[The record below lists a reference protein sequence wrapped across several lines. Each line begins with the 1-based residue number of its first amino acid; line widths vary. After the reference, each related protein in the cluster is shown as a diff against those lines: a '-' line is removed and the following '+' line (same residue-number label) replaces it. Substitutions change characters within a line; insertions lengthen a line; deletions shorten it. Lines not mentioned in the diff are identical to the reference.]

1 MTIDGQSRI
10 EKIPMTHQFRG
21 ILALLLVTLVWG
33 TTFPAMKDLTV
44 YFSPVW
50 IIFLRFALAAV
61 LLAPFLYKAGRD
73 DLVSGGLLGVLL
85 FFCYVFQVEGLAL
98 TTSNRNAFIC
108 GLNVLVVPLLGVV
121 AGKMPEKRIAYALLL
136 AIAGLT
142 ALCWDGG
149 AWGRGDTL
157 ALLGAFAFGLYI
169 KMMEFRT
176 RRASRLMTLTAAQI
190 LTVALCAMVWLL
202 AREVPRT
209 TIDAGN
215 DFANYWTYISQG
227 IGQHA
232 VNLLYLGIVATAAII
247 SLQSWGQSRSTA
259 NEAAVIYAFEPAAA
273 AFFAFFWLGETLTAR
288 GWMGAALLIAGM
300 IVSQWNAAPR
310 PAAALAPE

>member
-1 MTIDGQSRI
+1 
-10 EKIPMTHQFRG
+10 MTHQFRG

-33 TTFPAMKDLTV
+33 TTFPAMKELTV

-50 IIFLRFALAAV
+50 IIFLRFAVAAL

-85 FFCYVFQVEGLAL
+85 FFCFMFQVEGLAL

-108 GLNVLVVPLLGVV
+108 GLSVLVVPLLGLV
-121 AGKMPEKRIAYALLL
+121 AGKLPEKRIVLALVL
-136 AIAGLT
+136 ALTGLA

-149 AWGRGDTL
+149 PWGRGDTF
-157 ALLGAFAFGLYI
+157 ALLSAIAFGVYI

-190 LTVALCAMVWLL
+190 ITVAVCAAIWLL
-202 AREVPRT
+202 ARDVPRS
-209 TIDAGN
+209 TIDAGQ
-215 DFANYWTYISQG
+215 DFANYWSN
-227 IGQHA
+227 IGKGVGLYA
-232 VNLLYLGIVATAAII
+232 LNLLYLGVVATAAII
-247 SLQSWGQSRSTA
+247 SLQSWGQARASA
-259 NEAAVIYAFEPAAA
+259 NEAAVMYSFEPAAA
-273 AFFAFFWLGETLTAR
+273 AFFAFFWLGETMTAR
-288 GWMGAALLIAGM
+288 GWLGGALLIAGM
-300 IVSQWNAAPR
+300 IVSQWNGAPR

>member
-1 MTIDGQSRI
+1 
-10 EKIPMTHQFRG
+10 MTHQFRG

-33 TTFPAMKDLTV
+33 TTFPAMKELTG

-50 IIFLRFALAAV
+50 IILLRFALAAV
-61 LLAPFLYKAGRD
+61 LLAPFLWKAGRD

-98 TTSNRNAFIC
+98 TSSNRNAFIC

-121 AGKMPEKRIAYALLL
+121 AGKLPEKRIAYALLL
-136 AIAGLT
+136 AIVGLT
-142 ALCWDGG
+142 ALCWDSG

-157 ALLGAFAFGLYI
+157 ALLGAFAFGVYI

-190 LTVALCAMVWLL
+190 LTVALCAALWLL
-202 AREVPRT
+202 AREVPRS
-209 TIDAGN
+209 TIEAGN
-215 DFANYWTYISQG
+215 DFANYWAYIAQG

-232 VNLLYLGIVATAAII
+232 INLLYLGVVATAAII
-247 SLQSWGQSRSTA
+247 SLQSWGQARSSA

-273 AFFAFFWLGETLTAR
+273 AFFAFFWLGETLTVR
-288 GWMGAALLIAGM
+288 GWMGAGLLLAGM

-310 PAAALAPE
+310 PVAALAPE

>member
-1 MTIDGQSRI
+1 
-10 EKIPMTHQFRG
+10 MTHQIRG

-50 IIFLRFALAAV
+50 IIFLRFALAAL

-73 DLVSGGLLGVLL
+73 DLVSGGLLGMLL

-157 ALLGAFAFGLYI
+157 ALLGAFAFGVYI

-190 LTVALCAMVWLL
+190 FTVALCAALWLL

-209 TIDAGN
+209 AIDAGS
-215 DFANYWTYISQG
+215 DFGNYWTYIAQG
-227 IGQHA
+227 IAQHGINIA
-232 VNLLYLGIVATAAII
+232 YLGVVATAAII
-247 SLQSWGQSRSTA
+247 SLQGWGQARSTA

>member
-1 MTIDGQSRI
+1 
-10 EKIPMTHQFRG
+10 MTHQFRG

-33 TTFPAMKDLTV
+33 TTFPAMKELTG

-50 IIFLRFALAAV
+50 IILLRFALAAV
-61 LLAPFLYKAGRD
+61 LLAPFLWKAGRD

-98 TTSNRNAFIC
+98 TSSNRNAFIC

-121 AGKMPEKRIAYALLL
+121 AGKLPEKRIAYALLL
-136 AIAGLT
+136 AIVGLT
-142 ALCWDGG
+142 ALCWDSG

-157 ALLGAFAFGLYI
+157 ALLGAFAFGVYI

-190 LTVALCAMVWLL
+190 LTVALCAALWLM
-202 AREVPRT
+202 AREVPRS
-209 TIDAGN
+209 TIEAGN
-215 DFANYWTYISQG
+215 DFANYWAYIAQG

-232 VNLLYLGIVATAAII
+232 INLLYLGVVATAAII
-247 SLQSWGQSRSTA
+247 SLQSWGQARSSA

-273 AFFAFFWLGETLTAR
+273 AFFAFFWLGETLTVR
-288 GWMGAALLIAGM
+288 GWMGAGLLIAGM

-310 PAAALAPE
+310 PVAALAPE